1 MRTPPASHIDP
12 TKHPAFC
19 HFAALR
25 SEVVTEI
32 AAQTQH
38 ALTRIVAERQSKGRV
53 PGVVGAVARAGG
65 LAWSAGAG
73 SADLDRP
80 GEPPTAN
87 SQFLIASQSK
97 TLTAV
102 AVMALRDEGKLS
114 LDDPIEKLIPES
126 KHAGITVRQMLSHAS
141 GMQREPIGDVWDLMK
156 FPSREEL
163 VAGWNGAE
171 RIGKPHHRFHYSNLV
186 FALLGEIVARLDGR
200 SWYDSVKARILD
212 PLEMRRTTV
221 GMDGGPAQ
229 TGYYVP
235 PWTDVPVREPLLD
248 IGAMD
253 ACGGLAS
260 TAEDLAKW
268 AMFVANP
275 VDEVLSKDTLEE
287 MCQVQ
292 IMADTDRW
300 QLAFGLGFMLLRRG
314 DRLFVGHDGG
324 MPGHITSTFVDRS
337 SGTAGIALFGAT
349 SSPAPSLLATDLIL
363 KVLEDDPL
371 PVEPWVPGTSVPAE
385 LEGVLGPWYSEG
397 SPFVFSVR
405 EGVLQA
411 KAPGAAEYVSPAIF
425 ERVSE
430 DVYRTVAGRETGELL
445 QISRDAAGVP
455 NKLHWATYA
464 CTREPLAFAEL

>member
-1 MRTPPASHIDP
+1 M
-12 TKHPAFC
+12 
-19 HFAALR
+19 
-25 SEVVTEI
+25 TEI
-32 AAQTQH
+32 AAQTQN

-53 PGVVGAVARAGG
+53 PGVVGAVAREGG
-65 LAWSAGAG
+65 LAWSTGIG

-80 GEPPTAN
+80 GEPPTAD

-114 LDDPIEKLIPES
+114 LDDTVEKLIPES
-126 KHAGITVRQMLSHAS
+126 KHEGITVRQMLSHAT
-141 GMQREPIGDVWDLMK
+141 GMQREPVGDVWDLMK

-163 VAGWNGAE
+163 VPGWNEAE
-171 RIGKPHHRFHYSNLV
+171 RVGRPHDRFHYSNLV
-186 FALLGEIVARLDGR
+186 YSLLGEIVARLDGR

-235 PWTDVPVREPLLD
+235 PWTDVPVKEPLID
-248 IGAMD
+248 IGAMA

-314 DRLFVGHDGG
+314 ERLFVGHDGG
-324 MPGHITSTFVDRS
+324 MPGHITSTFVHRE
-337 SGTAGIALFGAT
+337 SGTAGIALFGAPPA
-349 SSPAPSLLATDLIL
+349 SSPSALATDLII

-371 PVEPWVPGTSVPAE
+371 PIPAWVPGTSVPAE
-385 LEGVLGPWYSEG
+385 LEGVLGTWFSEG
-397 SPFVFSVR
+397 TPFVFSVKD
-405 EGVLQA
+405 GVLEA
-411 KAPGAAEYVSPAIF
+411 KSPDAADYLAPAVF

-430 DVYRTVAGRETGELL
+430 DTYRTVSGRERGELL
-445 QISRDAAGVP
+445 RITRDSSGTP
-455 NKLHWATYA
+455 TQLHWATYL
-464 CTREPLAFAEL
+464 CTRAPLSFGELGNA